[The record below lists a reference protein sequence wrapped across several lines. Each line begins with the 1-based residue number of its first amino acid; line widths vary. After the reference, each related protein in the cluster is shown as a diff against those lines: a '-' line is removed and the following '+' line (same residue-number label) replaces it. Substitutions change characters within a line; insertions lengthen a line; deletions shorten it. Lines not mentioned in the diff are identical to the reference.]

1 MIRSS
6 RTRFRE
12 DLRTGLTRVWTGSVM
27 ATKIAAREADL
38 FRIKLQLDA
47 VERRLA
53 RAHRALGEFALDYL
67 LRHDPDL
74 LTHPEVRRL
83 LHEAEGYRVEQRR
96 FQAEVEDVTGS
107 WLLDLQQDEKS
118 SP

>member
-1 MIRSS
+1 MQSLRG
-6 RTRFRE
+6 RVRE
-12 DLRTGLTRVWTGSVM
+12 DLRTGLRKVWTGSVM
-27 ATKIAAREADL
+27 AMKIAAREADV
-38 FRIKLQLDA
+38 FRLKLQLDA

-53 RAHRALGEFALDYL
+53 RTHRALGEFALDYL

-96 FQAEVEDVTGS
+96 FQAEMEDVNGS
-107 WLLDLQQDEKS
+107 WLLELRQDEKS
-118 SP
+118 PP